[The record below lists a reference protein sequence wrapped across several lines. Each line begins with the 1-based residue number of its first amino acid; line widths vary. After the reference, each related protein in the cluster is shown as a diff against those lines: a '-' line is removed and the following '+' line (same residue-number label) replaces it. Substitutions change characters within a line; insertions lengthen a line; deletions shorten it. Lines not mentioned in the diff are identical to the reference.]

1 MRRATEDG
9 LREAVQE
16 RRKQLR
22 LSQQELAV
30 EIGVA
35 LRTYQRWEG
44 GKDKG
49 RPIERNL
56 VKLARALDTT
66 PMELET
72 RALILQDPAAT
83 QSRDQAIQNV
93 ISDLR
98 TDLADLRAR
107 VLRIEN
113 RIEDDGTT

>member
-1 MRRATEDG
+1 MRRATEEG
-9 LREAVQE
+9 LREAVEE
-16 RRKQLR
+16 RRKELR

-30 EIGVA
+30 ELGVA

-44 GKDKG
+44 GEDKG

-72 RALILQDPAAT
+72 RALILGDPDAT

-98 TDLADLRAR
+98 SDLADLRAR
-107 VLRIEN
+107 VLRIEHH
-113 RIEDDGTT
+113 IGDDENS

>member
-9 LREAVQE
+9 LREAVQQ

-44 GKDKG
+44 GEDKG

-72 RALILQDPAAT
+72 QALILQDPAAA

-107 VLRIEN
+107 VLHIEN